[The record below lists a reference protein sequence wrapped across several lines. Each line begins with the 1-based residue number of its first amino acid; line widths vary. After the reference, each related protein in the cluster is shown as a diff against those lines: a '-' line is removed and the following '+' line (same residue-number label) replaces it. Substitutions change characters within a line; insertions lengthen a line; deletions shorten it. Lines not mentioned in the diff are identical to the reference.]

1 MAHMIPS
8 LGPAAHFPE
17 SREGDVYRSLSLLP
31 DDYWVVHSYKTVG
44 VIERNIFSEHET
56 DFLVFNPKMGI
67 LVIEVKAGQVRTVN
81 GEWRYSNG
89 DIMRHGGPYR
99 QADAF
104 KWRLSDRFEQMG
116 LSELKRRCKLM
127 HAVWFPSL
135 RADQL
140 GQLEYSAESAREI
153 TLCGSDLADPGAI
166 IERIMS
172 YDLEGASVSTSLTEG
187 EAKEILEK
195 IVRPEFNIVP
205 TKNYDHR
212 YGDFVFASLLDEQ
225 IHVLDF
231 LQEQKTATINGA
243 AGTGKTLIAVEH
255 ARRIAKSG
263 KVLFLCFNALL
274 KDDLKS
280 RLADEPN
287 VDVYTI
293 SGYASKVLNTS
304 QADYKLLASHLDAH
318 DAAFGYRHVVID
330 EGQDFGNRQIE
341 ASGIL
346 ETLQILTELNDGTMY
361 FFYDKRQLVQGVSL
375 PDYIADADCKMTLYR
390 NCRNTGNIGQCSLN
404 AISDTGSSV
413 KLSGEIGNP
422 PQMKASS
429 DIEELCGWIDSKI
442 SSLQSDGIDDIVIL
456 TCKTI
461 ASSILSNRMVSR
473 KEKTVWS
480 GTRIPIYTCRT
491 FKGMEA
497 DAVIL
502 IDVDPA
508 VWDSP
513 KSPYDPKEGLIFY
526 TGASRAK
533 HELLIALH
541 SDEDGCNKILAALG
555 SGSNRRPFKKL
566 ANVLGV
572 QLV

>member
-1 MAHMIPS
+1 MIPS
-8 LGPAAHFPE
+8 LGPAAYFLE
-17 SREGDVYRSLSLLP
+17 SREGDVYKSLSQLP
-31 DDYWVVHSYKTVG
+31 DDYWIVHSYKMVD
-44 VIERNIFSEHET
+44 IAERNTFSEHEA

-67 LVIEVKAGQVRTVN
+67 LVIEVKAGQVRTIG
-81 GEWRYSNG
+81 GEWCYSNG

-104 KWRLSDRFEQMG
+104 KWRISDRFEQVG
-116 LSELKRRCKLM
+116 LSELRHRCKLM

-140 GQLEYSAESAREI
+140 GRLEYSAEAAREI
-153 TLCGSDLADPGAI
+153 TLCGSDLADPGAM
-166 IERIMS
+166 IERVMS
-172 YDLEGASVSTSLTEG
+172 YDLEGASVSTSLTEN
-187 EAKEILEK
+187 ESRKILDK
-195 IVRPEFNIVP
+195 IIRPEFNIIP
-205 TKNYDHR
+205 TKDYDHR

-255 ARRIAKSG
+255 AKRIAKSG

-274 KDDLKS
+274 KDDLKN
-280 RLADEPN
+280 RLADEKN

-293 SGYASKVLNTS
+293 SGYASKVLDS
-304 QADYKLLASHLDAH
+304 PQADYRLLANYLDTH
-318 DAAFGYRHVVID
+318 DAMFGYRHVVID
-330 EGQDFGNRQIE
+330 EGQDFGNEQIE

-346 ETLQILTELNDGTMY
+346 ETLQVLTEINDGTMY

-375 PDYIADADCKMTLYR
+375 PEYIADADCKMTLYR
-390 NCRNTGNIGQCSLN
+390 NCRNTGNIGRCSLN

-422 PQMKASS
+422 PQMKVSPNV
-429 DIEELCGWIDSKI
+429 DELCGWVDSKV

-461 ASSILSNRMVSR
+461 ASSEFSSRIANR

-480 GTRIPIYTCRT
+480 GTRIPVYTCRT

-502 IDVDPA
+502 IDVDST
-508 VWDSP
+508 VWDEP
-513 KSPYDPKEGLIFY
+513 EFPYDPKGGLIFY

-533 HELLIALH
+533 HELFIALRA
-541 SDEDGCNKILAALG
+541 DEKGCNEILAALG
-555 SGSNRRPFKKL
+555 SGSNRRPLKKL
-566 ANVLGV
+566 ASVLGV